1 MNWTDLRRADYHPFQ
16 SQLILILFLTLS
28 LRICSLLCK
37 VVFFLQSP
45 TQKVDMLRGLKKPQ
59 ILLALVISLSLPPL
73 SGYLL
78 YCDLADDDFSYP
90 DLKFENAD
98 IDDLFLVPDCQNHL
112 KLFESI
118 GSNALLDV
126 FFPETSVFKQ
136 LSPLSYQSSSL
147 VQETLVLR
155 C

>member
-1 MNWTDLRRADYHPFQ
+1 VDL
-16 SQLILILFLTLS
+16 
-28 LRICSLLCK
+28 
-37 VVFFLQSP
+37 
-45 TQKVDMLRGLKKPQ
+45 LRGLKKPQ
-59 ILLALVISLSLPPL
+59 ILLALVISLSVPAL

-78 YCDLADDDFSYP
+78 YFDLAENDFFSP

-98 IDDLFLVPDCQNHL
+98 IDDLFLLPDCQNHL

-118 GSNALLDV
+118 GSHALLDV

-147 VQETLVLR
+147 VQKTLVLR